1 MRYTVYDKAT
11 KRTLKTGIAATDEDC
26 AAQVDDPATQAVIT
40 APNDEEMQTFQQAN
54 GIQ

>member
-11 KRTLKTGIAATDEDC
+11 RRVIKTGIAAEDDC
-26 AAQVDDPATQAVIT
+26 AAQVDDPATQAIIT
-40 APNDEEMQTFQQAN
+40 APDDEQIQSLQQAN